1 MRKFKYEKD
10 VNVVFYNELDTKEN
24 VALNDVRWQI
34 GKRCVIQKDDKFVI
48 FMYVEKG
55 QKWAN
60 EKFYLAHEIGHIKCG
75 DLANEY
81 YADEYAFERCGK
93 DRSINALTNL
103 IIESA
108 IEKFASEDVRKYVIQ
123 NVYRRMQVIDI
134 L

>member
-1 MRKFKYEKD
+1 MRKFRYEKN
-10 VNVVFYNELDTKEN
+10 VNVVFYDEKDIKSNT
-24 VALNDVRWQI
+24 ALKDVRWQI
-34 GKRCVIQKDDKFVI
+34 GKRCVIQKDDKYVI

-93 DRSINALTNL
+93 AKSIDALTNL

-108 IEKFASEDVRKYVIQ
+108 VEKFASEEVRKYVIQ